1 MESHIHE
8 VPTQSRLQKPTRV
21 KIFTTDVLDNTD
33 FIRYQF
39 IFTTVLTPMKAIL
52 VIIFT
57 AQAINKKK
65 TIKAAMHVRKS

>member
-8 VPTQSRLQKPTRV
+8 VPTRSRLQKPTRV

-39 IFTTVLTPMKAIL
+39 IFTTVLTPVKTIL
-52 VIIFT
+52 VIIFAT
-57 AQAINKKK
+57 QAINKKK
-65 TIKAAMHVRKS
+65 TIKAAMHVRTS

>member
-1 MESHIHE
+1 
-8 VPTQSRLQKPTRV
+8 
-21 KIFTTDVLDNTD
+21 
-33 FIRYQF
+33 
-39 IFTTVLTPMKAIL
+39 MKAIL